1 MFTGIDFSGSARPW
15 KSKVSRPTVWIACVR
30 VHNKPV
36 LKDLLPVQALDEAQG
51 PPFERLVRFLA
62 AGEFE
67 ACAIDAPFSLPTI
80 HMPPGEHPELLRR
93 VRELPNA
100 IDRPFPLGSAI
111 VSLGESIC
119 TKATAKP
126 LRSTEKYWA
135 DRGVNTRSTMW
146 SGPRGG
152 APFAAACLRLL
163 ERSERPCWPWATF
176 DRATLVEAFPAAQLR
191 QWELPY
197 QQYSGLGHGETRR
210 IIVSHLREKVGIS
223 DSQEQTLLASPDAI
237 DAVVAA
243 FAGIAV
249 AEGNVVTS
257 EASRLDGLI
266 AVAN

>member
-1 MFTGIDFSGSARPW
+1 MFIGIDFSGSARPW

-30 VHNKPV
+30 VHSKPV
-36 LKDLLPVQALDEAQG
+36 LKDLLPVQALDEARC
-51 PPFERLVRFLA
+51 PPFERLVRLLA
-62 AGEFE
+62 AAEFE

-80 HMPPGEHPELLRR
+80 HMPPGDHPELLHR

-152 APFAAACLRLL
+152 ASPFAAACLRLL
-163 ERSERPCWPWATF
+163 ERSERRVGRGRPSTVRHLF
-176 DRATLVEAFPAAQLR
+176 SRRPAATVGASLSAVRVSAAAQVSAAAAHR
-191 QWELPY
+191 F
-197 QQYSGLGHGETRR
+197 GG
-210 IIVSHLREKVGIS
+210 IICAAQGCVSIGI
-223 DSQEQTLLASPDAI
+223 DI
-237 DAVVAA
+237 
-243 FAGIAV
+243 
-249 AEGNVVTS
+249 
-257 EASRLDGLI
+257 
-266 AVAN
+266 